1 MCVDYY
7 ICIFL
12 IMMMHLDAG
21 KQYGVVAFSIQPSL
35 TKKTAAIRVGG
46 TWLGAKKT
54 ATFGMG
60 CFWEPAESL
69 LEVEGVLGTVA
80 GYTGVVDPTKKP
92 TYDSVCFGRQWV
104 EGVRV
109 TYDDEVL
116 SYAELLD
123 RFEEA
128 QNPKMGSRQ
137 YASIIFTAN
146 DDEHRLASQWLQKA
160 QENERVTGGW
170 PAKLTTIESSTPF
183 FQAEGWHQNYW
194 KKVRIRAA
202 IVVMLLVL
210 YNGGLDRLHIF
221 QDTPELQKTIETGA
235 LALAL
240 GGGLATLLERV
251 IDTNVMELE

>member
-1 MCVDYY
+1 MT
-7 ICIFL
+7 
-12 IMMMHLDAG
+12 MTLDVG
-21 KQYGVVAFSIQPSL
+21 KQYGVVAFSVQPK
-35 TKKTAAIRVGG
+35 TKKTPAIRVGR

-137 YASIIFTAN
+137 YASIVFTTN
-146 DDEHRLASQWLQKA
+146 DDERRLASQWLQNA
-160 QENERVTGGW
+160 QENEQVTGGW

-183 FQAEGWHQNYW
+183 FRAEGWHQNYW
-194 KKVRIRAA
+194 KKFRTRAA
-202 IVVMLLVL
+202 IVVLLLVL
-210 YNGGLDRLHIF
+210 SSGGLDRLHMF
-221 QDTPELQKTIETGA
+221 QDAPELQDMIETGA
-235 LALAL
+235 LALVV

>member
-1 MCVDYY
+1 M
-7 ICIFL
+7 
-12 IMMMHLDAG
+12 
-21 KQYGVVAFSIQPSL
+21 
-35 TKKTAAIRVGG
+35 
-46 TWLGAKKT
+46 
-54 ATFGMG
+54 
-60 CFWEPAESL
+60 
-69 LEVEGVLGTVA
+69 
-80 GYTGVVDPTKKP
+80 
-92 TYDSVCFGRQWV
+92 
-104 EGVRV
+104 

-128 QNPKMGSRQ
+128 QNPKMRSRQ

-221 QDTPELQKTIETGA
+221 QDVPELQKRLKRVRWRSR
-235 LALAL
+235 LA
-240 GGGLATLLERV
+240 GGWLHCWNESLTP
-251 IDTNVMELE
+251 MS